1 MPPISP
7 QAAWPADSVDLTT
20 LLQLFYR
27 ERSEDLASFEPVD
40 GESLAA
46 PYRRLLDHDEHMTI
60 TVEAF
65 HDSPVDVRI
74 CRSLHSDA
82 CGNPL
87 AEDARR
93 SEAHGNTQLNGQGN
107 TQHNIQGDAQR
118 NGQGHIQQN
127 GQPLPSDNP
136 AAAAAPAELYS
147 REIVLVAQKSR
158 KVVQYGIVRLRCDLL
173 QPAVWQEIRAGQTP
187 LGRVLIHHNVFRQ
200 VELIAL
206 WKVTAGPALAKQ
218 LGMPQGAI
226 TYGRTARIFCDG
238 EPAIELLEIV
248 APV

>member
-27 ERSEDLASFEPVD
+27 ERSEELASFEPVD

-87 AEDARR
+87 ADGGLR
-93 SEAHGNTQLNGQGN
+93 SELHGDTPRSAQGH
-107 TQHNIQGDAQR
+107 TQR
-118 NGQGHIQQN
+118 NGQ
-127 GQPLPSDNP
+127 PLAADHNRG
-136 AAAAAPAELYS
+136 AAAQAELYS

-187 LGRVLIHHNVFRQ
+187 LGRVLIQHNVFRQ

-218 LGMPQGAI
+218 LGIAPGAI